1 MKPAV
6 VLCCIFAAGPALAQ
20 VPPDAVDKLRAC
32 SALAGIGRVECLDR
46 LASDIGPPPLSQQEA
61 VPEPPLLTEWVVS
74 ETMSPL
80 DYSPVAIA
88 SSELNANDGAGL
100 QFSIRCRGGRSELV
114 LSSSTG
120 FARRPEDYLASYS
133 TNGGTPVAVPLAPAT
148 TGPGLALKAE
158 PVRFLG
164 SLPREGRL
172 AIRVVFP
179 NGLTV
184 EGRYGL
190 EQLKAVTAR
199 LAAPCNW
206 PQGSR
211 SGPTLNSSDSKLQ
224 RRP

>member
-1 MKPAV
+1 MKHAAL
-6 VLCCIFAAGPALAQ
+6 LCCISIAGSALAQ

-32 SALAGIGRVECLDR
+32 SALVGIGRVECLDR
-46 LASDIGPPPLSQQEA
+46 LASDIGPSPSPPQEPA
-61 VPEPPLLTEWVVS
+61 PESPRLTEWVVS

-88 SSELNANDGAGL
+88 SSELNANDGSGL

-114 LSSSTG
+114 LSTSKG
-120 FARRPEDYLASYS
+120 FARRPEDYLVSYS
-133 TNGGTPVAVPLAPAT
+133 TNGGTPLAVPLVPAA

-158 PVRFLG
+158 PDRFLG
-164 SLPREGRL
+164 ALPREGRL

-179 NGLTV
+179 NGPTL
-184 EGRYGL
+184 EGSYGL

-199 LAAPCNW
+199 LAVPCNW
-206 PQGSR
+206 HRDSR
-211 SGPTLNSSDSKLQ
+211 SGPTLNSHGSNLQ